1 VSSQRP
7 SASGSTIDAFSIRV
21 GRVVAWL
28 TLVMVLLTSVIVVLR
43 YAFEAGFIWLQES
56 LTWIHALVFMLGAA
70 YTLQRDEHV
79 RVDIFYR
86 KMGPKRRAW
95 VDAIGVLSFV
105 FPLCGFFL
113 YECYD
118 YVAASWSIGEVSVN
132 AGGLP
137 YPFVPLLKTILLLMP
152 VAVAL
157 QGLSLLLA
165 SIRRIRDS

>member
-1 VSSQRP
+1 MSNSQ
-7 SASGSTIDAFSIRV
+7 SGIDAFSIRV
-21 GRVVAWL
+21 GHAMAWL
-28 TLVMVLLTSVIVVLR
+28 TLVMVLVTSIIVVMR
-43 YAFEAGFIWLQES
+43 YAFEFGVIWLQEALS
-56 LTWIHALVFMLGAA
+56 WIHAVVFMLGAA

-86 KMGPKRRAW
+86 KMSTKRRAW
-95 VDAIGVLSFV
+95 VDAIGVSLFL

-118 YVAASWSIGEVSVN
+118 YVAASWSMREVSVN

-137 YPFVPLLKTILLLMP
+137 YPFVPLLKTILLVMP

-157 QGLSLLLA
+157 QGLSLLLS
-165 SIRRIRDS
+165 SIRRIRSG